1 VGRFRIGSNFI
12 ELSSSVPAADGTFH
26 LSNHC
31 KDMKST
37 SHNARRGMMT
47 FVATIF
53 SIACIIAV
61 MYFVFFH
68 PGTPAL
74 PG

>member
-1 VGRFRIGSNFI
+1 
-12 ELSSSVPAADGTFH
+12 
-26 LSNHC
+26 
-31 KDMKST
+31 MKST
-37 SHNARRGMMT
+37 GHNARRGMMT

-61 MYFVFFH
+61 MYFVIFH
-68 PGTPAL
+68 PGAPAL

>member
-1 VGRFRIGSNFI
+1 MEFPSGSNFI
-12 ELSSSVPAADGTFH
+12 QLSLSATRRLAGTFR
-26 LSNHC
+26 SPDHC
-31 KDMKST
+31 TSMKST
-37 SHNARRGMMT
+37 GQNARRGMMT

-61 MYFVFFH
+61 MYFVIFH